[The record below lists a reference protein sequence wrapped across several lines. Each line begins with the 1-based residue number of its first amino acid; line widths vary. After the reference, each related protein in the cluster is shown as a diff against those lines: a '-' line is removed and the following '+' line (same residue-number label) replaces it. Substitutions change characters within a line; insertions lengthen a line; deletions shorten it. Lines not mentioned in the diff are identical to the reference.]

1 MLVTMQSKA
10 DLRSSYDYDGFMNRN
25 DLIPIGALA
34 RRTGLAVSAIRYYEQ
49 RGLIRSV
56 RSSGN
61 QRRFLR
67 SDIRRLSFILIA
79 QKLGLG
85 LAEIERELAALPQ
98 GRTPTRATG
107 RGSAVRCGARSTA
120 ASPRW
125 SARAKSWTPASAAAA
140 SAWRDAGSTIR
151 RTVPGRKEA
160 GRATCWM
167 TADWLALGRGGR
179 LNPHARSSFDG
190 LRTSTV
196 AQVQSSLRRR
206 ARDNRC
212 GGNRRASCHL
222 S

>member
-49 RGLIRSV
+49 RGLIESV

-98 GRTPTRATG
+98 GRTPNARDWARISRSLRGEIDRRIATLERTREKLDACIG
-107 RGSAVRCGARSTA
+107 CGCLSLARCRLYNPEDRAGEEGSG
-120 ASPRW
+120 PRYVL
-125 SARAKSWTPASAAAA
+125 
-140 SAWRDAGSTIR
+140 DAG
-151 RTVPGRKEA
+151 
-160 GRATCWM
+160 
-167 TADWLALGRGGR
+167 
-179 LNPHARSSFDG
+179 
-190 LRTSTV
+190 
-196 AQVQSSLRRR
+196 
-206 ARDNRC
+206 
-212 GGNRRASCHL
+212 
-222 S
+222 